1 MVPKTIIFDV
11 DDTLTT
17 NGSWERLN
25 AAAGLTPE
33 EDYGL
38 YMAFVGGEIDYDTW
52 TDKLASLYKERS
64 LLTEAVATKALNNFA
79 LRDGVVETFEL
90 LRQRGYTVVLISGGF
105 RVMVE
110 TVQSILKADTSIALS
125 DLAFDSEG
133 NFDHFI
139 SNGEEGAAKLRTI
152 EGYCQIHHIS
162 PHDCVAVGDSI
173 NDTPL
178 FEMTGNGVTF
188 SWCKPNIKAHAR
200 HVIDDIRDF
209 PALLDIL

>member
-1 MVPKTIIFDV
+1 MKTLVVDI

-17 NGSWERLN
+17 SNSWERLN

-38 YMAFVGGEIDYDTW
+38 YMAFVSGEIDYASW
-52 TDKLASLYKERS
+52 TDTLASLYKERG
-64 LLTEAVATKALNNFA
+64 LLTEAVATKALNDFT

-90 LRQRGYTVVLISGGF
+90 LRQRGYTIVLISGGF

-110 TVQSILKADTSIALS
+110 AVQSILKADTSIALS

-133 NFDHFI
+133 TFDHFI

-173 NDTPL
+173 NDTLL
-178 FEMTGNGVTF
+178 FDLTGNGVTF
-188 SWCKPNIKAHAR
+188 SWCKPNIQAR
-200 HVIDDIRDF
+200 AKYVIDDIRDF
-209 PALLDIL
+209 PPLLDIL